1 MSNDDKLHYRA
12 MCQGRRLEALIE
24 QLSMDEF
31 IELRW
36 KIVDKNGDYLLKS
49 GKYSELE
56 EFHAGGMYDDK

>member
-1 MSNDDKLHYRA
+1 

-24 QLSMDEF
+24 QLGMDEF

>member
-36 KIVDKNGDYLLKS
+36 RIVDKNGDYLKS

-56 EFHAGGMYDDK
+56 EFYAGGMYDDK